1 MSNWGCSLD
10 DAFGQETIKIRKK
23 KKNIK
28 MISPD
33 KLQLENLDSKFNDSH
48 IQPNDPTNSEGAEL
62 AGRETKQKEEK
73 EHVHKVHEQSQ
84 GVEISNEEYQAFKE
98 YQKQRYLHS
107 QERVFEGFR
116 NMKQYMDDDFNDV
129 LLFGLTGIFFLIFI
143 DYIYKLGKKSY

>member
-10 DAFGQETIKIRKK
+10 DAFGQETIKVRKK

-33 KLQLENLDSKFNDSH
+33 KLQLDNLDSKFNESH
-48 IQPNDPTNSEGAEL
+48 IQPNDPMNLEGAEL
-62 AGRETKQKEEK
+62 AEKKQGKKEEK
-73 EHVHKVHEQSQ
+73 EEHLPR
-84 GVEISNEEYQAFKE
+84 GIEISNEEYQAFKE

-116 NMKQYMDDDFNDV
+116 DMKQDMDDDFNDV

>member
-48 IQPNDPTNSEGAEL
+48 IQPNDPTHLGGAEL
-62 AGRETKQKEEK
+62 AEKKHQERKEK
-73 EHVHKVHEQSQ
+73 EHVHHSSSM
-84 GVEISNEEYQAFKE
+84 VEISNEEYQAFKE
-98 YQKQRYLHS
+98 YQKQRHL
-107 QERVFEGFR
+107 QAQQRIFEGYKNF
-116 NMKQYMDDDFNDV
+116 QQSSYDFDDDFNDV